1 MFFRTDPCRMDIGI
15 APDDDGAGLRGKTM
29 RRSVPGL
36 RNVRVG
42 PEENRMAGCGN
53 PAGRSDGGP
62 GQDGTAA
69 RAGARRGSEL
79 RRVFESGKFGP
90 VSVVRLR
97 DCAAAPDGTGRSFRN
112 DSRIGRGVMMRRTPE
127 KRPKGPCP
135 GISRPVPSVVCGWD
149 YSTVSETRKS
159 SPEAGSV
166 TTMLRSSLVKW
177 K

>member
-29 RRSVPGL
+29 RRSVSGL

-42 PEENRMAGCGN
+42 PEEKSN
-53 PAGRSDGGP
+53 GRLRKSGGSERRRTGSGRYCGP
-62 GQDGTAA
+62 G
-69 RAGARRGSEL
+69 GARGGGGVNCAACSNREN
-79 RRVFESGKFGP
+79 SGRF
-90 VSVVRLR
+90 RLC

-135 GISRPVPSVVCGWD
+135 GISRPVPSVVCG
-149 YSTVSETRKS
+149 VGIIPR
-159 SPEAGSV
+159 SPRRGSP
-166 TTMLRSSLVKW
+166 RPRQGPSRRCSGPRW
-177 K
+177 

>member
-42 PEENRMAGCGN
+42 PEEKSN
-53 PAGRSDGGP
+53 GRLRKSGGSERRRP
-62 GQDGTAA
+62 GW
-69 RAGARRGSEL
+69 GARRGGGNCAACSNREN
-79 RRVFESGKFGP
+79 SGRF
-90 VSVVRLR
+90 RLY

-112 DSRIGRGVMMRRTPE
+112 DSRIGQGVMMRRTPE

-135 GISRPVPSVVCGWD
+135 GISRPVPSVVWGGD

>member
-1 MFFRTDPCRMDIGI
+1 MT
-15 APDDDGAGLRGKTM
+15 GLVCGE
-29 RRSVPGL
+29 RRCGVRCPVCGMSVWD
-36 RNVRVG
+36 RRK
-42 PEENRMAGCGN
+42 NRMAGCGN

-62 GQDGTAA
+62 GRDGTAA
-69 RAGARRGSEL
+69 RAGREAGGGEL

-90 VSVVRLR
+90 VSVVRLCG
-97 DCAAAPDGTGRSFRN
+97 CAGRNRSFVPERFP
-112 DSRIGRGVMMRRTPE
+112 DRSGRHDEENARKTAEGTVPGYF
-127 KRPKGPCP
+127 PAGPF
-135 GISRPVPSVVCGWD
+135 GRVWGGD

>member
-1 MFFRTDPCRMDIGI
+1 MT
-15 APDDDGAGLRGKTM
+15 GLVCGE
-29 RRSVPGL
+29 RRCGVRCPVCGMSVWD
-36 RNVRVG
+36 RRK
-42 PEENRMAGCGN
+42 NRMAGCGN

-62 GQDGTAA
+62 GRDGTAA
-69 RAGARRGSEL
+69 RAGREAGGGEL

-135 GISRPVPSVVCGWD
+135 GISRPVPSVVCG
-149 YSTVSETRKS
+149 VGIIPR
-159 SPEAGSV
+159 SPRRGSP
-166 TTMLRSSLVKW
+166 RPRQGPSRRCSGPRW
-177 K
+177 

>member
-1 MFFRTDPCRMDIGI
+1 MT
-15 APDDDGAGLRGKTM
+15 GL
-29 RRSVPGL
+29 V
-36 RNVRVG
+36 
-42 PEENRMAGCGN
+42 CGN
-53 PAGRSDGGP
+53 DDAAFGARSAECPCGTGGKIEWQAAEIRRIGATADRGGTVLRPGR
-62 GQDGTAA
+62 
-69 RAGARRGSEL
+69 GARRGGVNCAACSN
-79 RRVFESGKFGP
+79 RDNSGRF
-90 VSVVRLR
+90 RLY

-112 DSRIGRGVMMRRTPE
+112 DSRIGQGVMMRRTPE

-135 GISRPVPSVVCGWD
+135 GISRPVPSVVWGGD

>member
-42 PEENRMAGCGN
+42 PEEKSN
-53 PAGRSDGGP
+53 GRLRKSGGSERRRTGSGRYCGP
-62 GQDGTAA
+62 G
-69 RAGARRGSEL
+69 RGARRGGEL
-79 RRVFESGKFGP
+79 RRVFESENSGRF
-90 VSVVRLR
+90 RLY

-135 GISRPVPSVVCGWD
+135 GISRPVPSVVCG
-149 YSTVSETRKS
+149 VGIIPR
-159 SPEAGSV
+159 SPRRGSP
-166 TTMLRSSLVKW
+166 RPRQGPSRRCSGPRW
-177 K
+177 

>member
-29 RRSVPGL
+29 RRSMPGL

-42 PEENRMAGCGN
+42 PEEKSN
-53 PAGRSDGGP
+53 GRLRKSGGSERRRTGSGRYCGP
-62 GQDGTAA
+62 GGV
-69 RAGARRGSEL
+69 RGGGGSEL

-135 GISRPVPSVVCGWD
+135 GISRPVPSVVCG
-149 YSTVSETRKS
+149 VGIIPR
-159 SPEAGSV
+159 SPRRGSP
-166 TTMLRSSLVKW
+166 RPRQGPSRRCSGPRW
-177 K
+177 